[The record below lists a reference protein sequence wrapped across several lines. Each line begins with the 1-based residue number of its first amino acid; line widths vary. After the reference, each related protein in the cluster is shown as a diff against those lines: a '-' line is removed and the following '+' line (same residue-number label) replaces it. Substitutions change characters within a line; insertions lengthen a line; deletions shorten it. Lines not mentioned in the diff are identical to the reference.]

1 MWSWVRAPRWVFA
14 ARGPPPHS
22 PARHGHANQ
31 HLGAPQPFVYQSVP
45 CPSVVGAFTRGAREE
60 QCKSGGGVI
69 AQWASGVWGGSGWW
83 VGGCMDG
90 WVGWGVCSSPMRK
103 LGGNSTSRVHSSVVR
118 AADCRSAGPWFK
130 SGCALL
136 RAAKAQ
142 WRALPRPAVTK
153 QDVAARIP
161 CVDPPM
167 PRTWRG
173 LWDALGGG
181 SSNGDAKQARKECE
195 AEKEK

>member
-1 MWSWVRAPRWVFA
+1 
-14 ARGPPPHS
+14 
-22 PARHGHANQ
+22 
-31 HLGAPQPFVYQSVP
+31 
-45 CPSVVGAFTRGAREE
+45 
-60 QCKSGGGVI
+60 
-69 AQWASGVWGGSGWW
+69 
-83 VGGCMDG
+83 
-90 WVGWGVCSSPMRK
+90 
-103 LGGNSTSRVHSSVVR
+103 
-118 AADCRSAGPWFK
+118 
-130 SGCALL
+130 L

-181 SSNGDAKQARKECE
+181 SSNGNAKQARKECE

>member
-1 MWSWVRAPRWVFA
+1 
-14 ARGPPPHS
+14 
-22 PARHGHANQ
+22 
-31 HLGAPQPFVYQSVP
+31 
-45 CPSVVGAFTRGAREE
+45 
-60 QCKSGGGVI
+60 
-69 AQWASGVWGGSGWW
+69 
-83 VGGCMDG
+83 
-90 WVGWGVCSSPMRK
+90 
-103 LGGNSTSRVHSSVVR
+103 
-118 AADCRSAGPWFK
+118 
-130 SGCALL
+130 L

-195 AEKEK
+195 AARRSRRQHLRAQRPIALTTLPAMGLRIQECFAEPMRCRSSRSPGEGENAFAAVI